1 MPGRFWPAWPE
12 SNGPE
17 GAPRRDGTRGFH
29 QWKWIMHRVGRM
41 GENLGKAQENHGI
54 NHL

>member
-17 GAPRRDGTRGFH
+17 GAPGRDQGVSPMEMDHASR
-29 QWKWIMHRVGRM
+29 WP
-41 GENLGKAQENHGI
+41 
-54 NHL
+54 